1 LSDLTLN
8 QRFPPQTGT
17 RAAKPSYQSGQ
28 GSHTHDEN
36 NPQRGENSYPDIELL
51 FDKDTQTPP
60 SAGNNQLACQS
71 LGELMLVQ
79 QLSESSL
86 PIPSFHGPKLDKLAS
101 SLRRYKD

>member
-1 LSDLTLN
+1 LPDLTLN
-8 QRFPPQTGT
+8 QRFPPRTET
-17 RAAKPSYQSGQ
+17 RAVNPSYQSGQ

-36 NPQRGENSYPDIELL
+36 NPRSDENSYADIELL
-51 FDKDTQTPP
+51 FDKDRQIPP

-101 SLRRYKD
+101 SLLRYKD